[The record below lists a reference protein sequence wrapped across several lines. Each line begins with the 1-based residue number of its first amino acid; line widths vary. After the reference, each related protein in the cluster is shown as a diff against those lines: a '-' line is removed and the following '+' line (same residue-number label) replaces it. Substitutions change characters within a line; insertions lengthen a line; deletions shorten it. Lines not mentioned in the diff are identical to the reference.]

1 MLSTFFAIKVN
12 KSGNKIV
19 PSPDRDLFRHLRIG
33 KEYPDVVAKHQGQYP
48 VICFTF
54 RDLKLNTYKAIRA
67 RLIDKI
73 MSLYDEHLYLYEK
86 LKLTE
91 NQKQKFEK
99 YLKGNVA
106 DADFF
111 ESLKF
116 LSSLLKMRHRKKVYM
131 FIDEY
136 DAPLNATHDTKEYGK
151 TLDIMRLFLGGGL
164 KGNDNVEKSVVTG
177 ITKIAKAGLFSD
189 VNNVVEYSILDDG
202 KYSEYFGFTEE
213 EVQSLL
219 LKAKMTDP
227 KIRNGVKD
235 YYNGYQIQNCTLYN
249 PWSIISFFNKN
260 KLDIHWV
267 NTEGSVEGDR
277 KLSTSLLMSS
287 QMQSTVRD
295 LIRNCSAGNKEA
307 VEIVI
312 SPQVVLHKLKES
324 PQAIWTVL
332 AYGGYLSLSNRS
344 INDDLTETCSAR
356 IPNREVLGIYK
367 QSILLWFTDLSG
379 INLDVLLGRST
390 VLNIEDIKEY
400 ETLVK
405 KVLLSRKDILGDV
418 NESLFHSFMDMIFL
432 VRGTTHQL
440 SREVLAGSGRI
451 DSIFYPIEG
460 KSVTTIIQ
468 EIKLLGKTKSALIDR
483 KIQEAL
489 WQVYENYY
497 FEDVVS
503 KYKEFKYPHYQQLEI
518 RGIVAFI
525 DENTNDLG
533 MRSSAILHNMS
544 DVSELILPL
553 FKSLNEKDLRKL
565 KTYFRLDEFIKEF
578 QRVGSVQ
585 TILEQLESS
594 DDHVINEIGKTVGD
608 SALAERLWSE
618 HGDTLWTMSQQ
629 ELKKL
634 KGVGPKRA
642 KKIEELGF
650 YYKTSTTDSKS
661 K

>member
-312 SPQVVLHKLKES
+312 SPVVVLHNLKES
-324 PQAIWTVL
+324 PQAIWTLL
-332 AYGGYLSLSNRS
+332 AYGGYLALSNVRKMKGS
-344 INDDLTETCSAR
+344 RLLCDAR
-356 IPNREVLGIYK
+356 IPNREVLEIFED
-367 QSILLWFTDLSG
+367 SISSWFTDILG
-379 INLDVLLGRST
+379 INLDYVLGEAT
-390 VLNIEDIKEY
+390 VLNIDDMGEFES
-400 ETLVK
+400 LVRK
-405 KVLLSRKDILGDV
+405 LLLVRKDIFGDA
-418 NESLFHSFMDMIFL
+418 NESLFHSFVEGLFL
-432 VRGTTHQL
+432 FEGTTHRL
-440 SREVLAGSGRI
+440 SSEKIAGSGRS
-451 DSIFYPIEG
+451 DSIFCPIKG
-460 KSVTTIIQ
+460 RSCKIIIH
-468 EIKLLGKTKSALIDR
+468 EYKILGSANSAKIDR

-489 WQVYENYY
+489 WQVYEHYY
-497 FEDVVS
+497 FEEAVS
-503 KYKEFKYPHYQQLEI
+503 KYNEFEYSHYQQIKI
-518 RGIVAFI
+518 RGMVAFV
-525 DENTNDLG
+525 DENTNNLG
-533 MRSSAILHNMS
+533 MRSASILHDMS
-544 DVSELILPL
+544 EVRDLILPL
-553 FKSLNEKDLRKL
+553 FKSLKENELRKL
-565 KTYFRLDEFIKEF
+565 KSHYQVDEFIKEF
-578 QRVGSVQ
+578 KSVKSLQ
-585 TILEQLESS
+585 TILNQLESCDS
-594 DDHVINEIGKTVGD
+594 VLGRRSRSEQEDSMGD
-608 SALAERLWSE
+608 KP
-618 HGDTLWTMSQQ
+618 T
-629 ELKKL
+629 
-634 KGVGPKRA
+634 KR
-642 KKIEELGF
+642 
-650 YYKTSTTDSKS
+650 
-661 K
+661 